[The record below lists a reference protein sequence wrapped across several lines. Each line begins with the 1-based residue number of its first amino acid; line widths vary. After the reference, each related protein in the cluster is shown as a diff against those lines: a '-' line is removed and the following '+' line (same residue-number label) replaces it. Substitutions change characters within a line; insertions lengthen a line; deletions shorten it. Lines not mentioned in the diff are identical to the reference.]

1 MGRIRDVRITG
12 QGILPV
18 AVLCE
23 GDGRLSHARSHSR
36 AWNSGS

>member
-18 AVLCE
+18 AVLCDE
-23 GDGRLSHARSHSR
+23 LHAKFFC
-36 AWNSGS
+36 